1 MNISILIIDDEAK
14 MGKALR
20 HVLLRE
26 GYSVEICD
34 NPQKG
39 LEIFEA
45 GVYHLVLCDLRMPGL
60 SGLDVLDRVKA
71 LRPETQVI
79 MMTAYASAE
88 TAVDAMK
95 KGAYDYLIKPF
106 AMDELKILIQRCL
119 KEQLLERENERLK
132 DQLQEKFHPANVV
145 SSSKIMDQLLR
156 QAQKVAASSATV
168 LITGESG
175 TGKELLA
182 SVIHAA
188 SPRAAKPLVTINCG
202 AVSETLLES
211 ELFGHKRGAFTGAVE
226 NRAGLFETAD
236 GGTLFLD
243 EVGEVSPAMQ
253 VKLLRVLQS
262 GEFQRVGESNSI
274 KVDVRVLSATN
285 RDLQQMVN
293 DGLFRADLYYRLN
306 VVPLSIP
313 PLRER
318 REDIPDLIEH
328 FLKRYDPDRHH
339 LFKPAT
345 LRLMQEYDW
354 PGNVRELENAVE
366 HAVVLADE
374 NEIGVEALPMALR
387 TFAGQVAETAQ
398 QAPRLE
404 EMTLE
409 EAERIMIRAAMER
422 TNNNMTRAAQELGI
436 TRRTMGYRL
445 KKYGLYTKALSDQ
458 MQDLEGE
465 EEEESCPTL

>member
-1 MNISILIIDDEAK
+1 
-14 MGKALR
+14 
-20 HVLLRE
+20 
-26 GYSVEICD
+26 
-34 NPQKG
+34 
-39 LEIFEA
+39 
-45 GVYHLVLCDLRMPGL
+45 
-60 SGLDVLDRVKA
+60 
-71 LRPETQVI
+71 
-79 MMTAYASAE
+79 
-88 TAVDAMK
+88 MK
-95 KGAYDYLIKPF
+95 KGRYDYLIKPF

-132 DQLQEKFHPANVV
+132 EQLQEKFHPANVV

-156 QAQKVAASSATV
+156 QAQKVAASNATV

-182 SVIHAA
+182 SRSIHAA
-188 SPRAAKPLVTINCG
+188 IPAPPTLSSPSTAARFPETCSKANFSAISADRSRRRGKPC
-202 AVSETLLES
+202 
-211 ELFGHKRGAFTGAVE
+211 
-226 NRAGLFETAD
+226 GLFETAAAARCSS
-236 GGTLFLD
+236 TK
-243 EVGEVSPAMQ
+243 VGEVSPAMQ

-262 GEFQRVGESNSI
+262 GEFQRVGESNHI
-274 KVDVRVLSATN
+274 KVDVRVLAATN

-328 FLKRYDPDRHH
+328 FLKRYDPNCRHS
-339 LFKPAT
+339 FKPAT

-366 HAVVLADE
+366 HAVVLAEED
-374 NEIGVEALPMALR
+374 EIGLDALPMALR
-387 TFAGQVAETAQ
+387 TFAGQVDES
-398 QAPRLE
+398 APHSAHRLE
-404 EMTLE
+404 DMTLE
-409 EAERIMIRAAMER
+409 EAEKIMIRAAMER

-465 EEEESCPTL
+465 EEEESCQTL

>member
-26 GYSVEICD
+26 GYNVDICD

-45 GVYHLVLCDLRMPGL
+45 STYHLVLCDLRMPGL
-60 SGLDVLDRVKA
+60 SGLEVLDRVKT

-79 MMTAYASAE
+79 MMTAYATAE

-95 KGAYDYLIKPF
+95 KGAYDYIIKPF

-119 KEQLLERENERLK
+119 KEQLLESENERLK

-145 SSSKIMDQLLR
+145 SSSKIMDHLLR

-188 SPRAAKPLVTINCG
+188 SPRAARPLVTINCG

-262 GEFQRVGESNSI
+262 GEFQRVGESNPI

-285 RDLQQMVN
+285 RDLQQMIN

-328 FLKRYDPDRHH
+328 FLKRYDPDRRH

-374 NEIGVEALPMALR
+374 DEIGIEALPMALR
-387 TFAGQVAETAQ
+387 TFAGQVDEAAQ
-398 QAPRLE
+398 QIPRLE
-404 EMTLE
+404 DMTLE

-465 EEEESCPTL
+465 EEEESCHTL